1 MKEELQEKDNEI
13 RPANILKVLG
23 LGLGLPSTILGI
35 FALVYYLMDSGYISN
50 EIAVSII
57 VLVIFYTFYLMYKYA
72 NKK

>member
-35 FALVYYLMDSGYISN
+35 FAFVYYLMDSGYISN